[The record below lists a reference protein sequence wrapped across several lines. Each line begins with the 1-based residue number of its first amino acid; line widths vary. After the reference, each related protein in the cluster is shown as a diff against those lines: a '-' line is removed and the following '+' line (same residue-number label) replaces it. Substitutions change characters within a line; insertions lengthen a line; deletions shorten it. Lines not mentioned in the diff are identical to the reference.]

1 MGFWYFLILILGL
14 FLITKGL
21 FMKKPSLLIKKIGFV
36 FLGLLCISL
45 SIFMFSTG
53 SAEII
58 SDLLNLD

>member
-1 MGFWYFLILILGL
+1 MGLWYFLILVLGL

-21 FMKKPSLLIKKIGFV
+21 FMKKPYFLIKKMGYVFV
-36 FLGLLCISL
+36 GLLCISL
-45 SIFMFSTG
+45 SIFMFTDG